1 MGALMKELMRDS
13 EIKRHAREV
22 PKFVQSLVKDVQR
35 WSDEQVADSID
46 PVDELEVLLE
56 SAGFIREEFNCA
68 VAVMDADSA
77 GDDVDPQGKRRFA
90 EPGRPAI
97 YIEKQG

>member
-1 MGALMKELMRDS
+1 M
-13 EIKRHAREV
+13 
-22 PKFVQSLVKDVQR
+22 
-35 WSDEQVADSID
+35 
-46 PVDELEVLLE
+46 DELDVLLE
-56 SAGFIREEFNCA
+56 SAGFIGKEFNCA

-77 GDDVDPQGKRRFA
+77 GDDIDPQGKRRFA